1 MPEGGAIVSLLDIA
15 EAHEGMSHPWSCAGA
30 SPAAASPVVIVCLL
44 SEIKASICLQDP
56 AMPGA
61 LSRKMMQKIVNIE
74 YSYPPSIPLSAEVK
88 DFIGKVFV
96 KDPVTRLKVQQMLQ
110 HPW

>member
-1 MPEGGAIVSLLDIA
+1 
-15 EAHEGMSHPWSCAGA
+15 
-30 SPAAASPVVIVCLL
+30 
-44 SEIKASICLQDP
+44 
-56 AMPGA
+56 MPGA
-61 LSRKMMQKIVNIE
+61 LSRKMMQKIVNVE